1 MAHRGCRTLTPTSSD
16 AIVQYLGHNRLRNHK
31 LVGITA
37 FGAYI
42 PKLRLQREAIAKA
55 NTRFGPS
62 LATLA
67 GAFGWALNE
76 FVNYR

>member
-1 MAHRGCRTLTPTSSD
+1 
-16 AIVQYLGHNRLRNHK
+16 